1 MATDKGAT
9 SRASRP
15 AGARSPAGRREA
27 LRALP
32 QMSLLLEREDVRA
45 VAARRGRDLV
55 AALLRERLEDTRAL
69 IRRGRLDRGALSDR
83 LEGLA
88 AWADEEARART
99 ASSLRP
105 VVNATGVVL
114 HTNLGRA
121 VLSEA
126 AARRVVEVARAYT
139 TLEYDLSCGR
149 RGSRSSHLE
158 RLLGLMFPGR
168 AAHVVNNNAAAVLL
182 ALNTLAEGKEVVVS
196 RGELVEIGGSFRIP
210 DIMRK
215 SGAILKEV
223 GTTNRTRIQDYERA
237 IGPRTGLLLKVHPS
251 NYRIVGFTARVPL
264 DRVAALARERGLPL
278 LMDQGSG
285 NLLDLKP
292 HGIKDEPSVQDALG
306 AGADVVC
313 FSGDKVL
320 GGPQAG
326 LLVGRPDLIGSMRE
340 NPLSRALRVDKMTCA
355 ALEASLL
362 EYVRGTAESGLP
374 VARMIALGREEIER
388 RARGLAER
396 AGQAAGG
403 RLSLSIVPGASL
415 LGGGSAPEEGLPTA
429 LVAVACAGLS
439 ARAIEERLRRSDPPV
454 VARIEEGRVL
464 VDLRTVLPEQ
474 DPLVERALASL
485 AAPAPNGSGGD
496 GVERRPGDR

>member
-1 MATDKGAT
+1 
-9 SRASRP
+9 
-15 AGARSPAGRREA
+15 
-27 LRALP
+27 
-32 QMSLLLEREDVRA
+32 MSFLLERQDVRA
-45 VAARRGRDLV
+45 VAARRGRALV
-55 AALLRERLEDTRAL
+55 AALLRERLDDTRGL
-69 IRRGRLDRGALSDR
+69 IRRDRIDPRALAGR

-88 AWADEEARART
+88 GWVDEEARART
-99 ASSLRP
+99 ESSLRP
-105 VVNATGVVL
+105 VVNATGVIL

-126 AARRVVEVARAYT
+126 AARRIVEVARAYT
-139 TLEYDLSCGR
+139 TLEYDLARGR
-149 RGSRSSHLE
+149 RGSRSTHLE
-158 RLLGLMFPGR
+158 RLLGLMFAGR

-251 NYRIVGFTARVPL
+251 NYRIVGFTAQAPV
-264 DRVAALARERGLPL
+264 DRVAALARDRGVPL

-285 NLLDLKP
+285 NLLDLKAR
-292 HGIKDEPSVQDALG
+292 GIKDEPSVQDALD
-306 AGADVVC
+306 AGVDVVC

-326 LLVGRPDLIGSMRE
+326 LLIGRPGAIGAMRE
-340 NPLSRALRVDKMTCA
+340 NPLSRALRVDKMTYA

-362 EYVRGTAESGLP
+362 EYVRGTAENGLP
-374 VARMIALGREEIER
+374 VVRMIALPREEIEL
-388 RARGLAER
+388 RARGIVER
-396 AGQAAGG
+396 AGRSGGG

-415 LGGGSAPEEGLPTA
+415 LGGGSAPEEGLPTS

-439 ARAIEERLRRSDPPV
+439 ARAIEERLRRTDPPII
-454 VARIEEGRVL
+454 ARIEERRVL
-464 VDLRTVLPEQ
+464 LDLRTVLPEQ

-485 AAPAPNGSGGD
+485 AAGS
-496 GVERRPGDR
+496 